1 MYVQHLLNWLA
12 RGFGVED
19 VRWWCRAGLS
29 VEDWLLADACAQA
42 RLLPEDLTI
51 RISGRRVLSRL
62 RAGEP
67 AASVMAR
74 LERRRRAG

>member
-1 MYVQHLLNWLA
+1 M
-12 RGFGVED
+12 
-19 VRWWCRAGLS
+19 S
-29 VEDWLLADACAQA
+29 VEDWLLADTCAQA

-51 RISGRRVLSRL
+51 TINGRRVLSRL

-74 LERRRRAG
+74 LERRRQAD